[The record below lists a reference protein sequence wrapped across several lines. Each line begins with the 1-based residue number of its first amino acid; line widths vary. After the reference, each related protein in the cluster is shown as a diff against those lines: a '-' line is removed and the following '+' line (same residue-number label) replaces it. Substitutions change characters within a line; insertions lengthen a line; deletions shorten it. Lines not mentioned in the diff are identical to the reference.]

1 MLYII
6 YNMSGIKNMK
16 AIETLLFKYLQ
27 LEADVSLWYR
37 SLVYKLSVPLP
48 FLENIRLILNALFRM
63 KIRLAAV

>member
-1 MLYII
+1 
-6 YNMSGIKNMK
+6 MSGIKNMK

-63 KIRLAAV
+63 KVKMAAV

>member
-1 MLYII
+1 
-6 YNMSGIKNMK
+6 MSGNKSRK

-63 KIRLAAV
+63 KVKMAAV

>member
-63 KIRLAAV
+63 KVKMAAV

>member
-48 FLENIRLILNALFRM
+48 FLENIRLILNALFRL
-63 KIRLAAV
+63 KIRMAAV

>member
-1 MLYII
+1 
-6 YNMSGIKNMK
+6 MSGIKNMK

-48 FLENIRLILNALFRM
+48 FLENIRLILNALFRL
-63 KIRLAAV
+63 KIRMAAV

>member
-27 LEADVSLWYR
+27 LEADVGLWFR

-63 KIRLAAV
+63 KVKMAAV